1 MVRVMYTWPLW
12 QWNWSQSPEWNSP
25 LQSCMCVQ
33 IEFCQRSCKYHWKN
47 QYFGQTAP
55 QSLRYI
61 KIESRR
67 FQTFVANRVY
77 IIREAS
83 DVSQWRHVGTKLNSD
98 DYASRG
104 LQANAFLKCK
114 DWISGPDFLKE
125 SAEQWPNSPSDLI
138 LSADD
143 PEVKH
148 GHIFVNATVK
158 GDHNPT
164 STLLHHFSSW
174 SKLKKAV
181 AWYLKVRNVLLQL
194 SRKWKEILTSVS
206 VNKSHQDKQKHLVA
220 A

>member
-1 MVRVMYTWPLW
+1 M
-12 QWNWSQSPEWNSP
+12 
-25 LQSCMCVQ
+25 
-33 IEFCQRSCKYHWKN
+33 
-47 QYFGQTAP
+47 
-55 QSLRYI
+55 
-61 KIESRR
+61 
-67 FQTFVANRVY
+67 ANRVY

-83 DVSQWRHVGTKLNSD
+83 DVSQWRLVGTKLNSA

-125 SAEQWPNSPSDLI
+125 SAEKWPNSPSDLI
-138 LSADD
+138 LSAGD

-194 SRKWKEILTSVS
+194 SRKRKEILTSVS

-220 A
+220 AQMLKLQETFGAQTLSIDDVENAESAILQFCQLQGFPKEMATLQKGNRDVGKDS